1 MTEHQSQ
8 QPAQLLL
15 LFFCTQDTNPCDCCH
30 MGNKNTL
37 VAYVSELLITT
48 NDSDTEGTLP
58 DIQPKIR
65 KIVKQE
71 FFDSVKGDV
80 EIVITS

>member
-1 MTEHQSQ
+1 
-8 QPAQLLL
+8 
-15 LFFCTQDTNPCDCCH
+15 